1 MEPANGGDP
10 ITAPRNT
17 LEERIMSVLSGL
29 GGVLSGSA
37 LAFILDTGAE
47 EVNQALDRLRKQ
59 DRVYLKDEYHAKGW
73 TAAGDTPCHIGPE
86 QLGEWLSRLAEYA
99 LVSPGATLPEMMTAI
114 GSGTLA
120 FRDRVVLLLSA
131 LREAEEFG
139 EFRLLTYLIME
150 IMGLDR
156 EGLREGEM
164 SEVLRVF
171 EPRRLKGYS
180 LEKAEDF
187 LLDILPV
194 IRDPGGR
201 ALAVTRLGELELL
214 RNRSASAEEHLREA
228 LDLSIHSGSCMQIPA
243 ILESLGEIPRDY
255 QAMSEIAS
263 ELEEVLQWVSGIDDP
278 DIQARVTAA
287 AALAQSG
294 LRMDALAERTI
305 LSAMTHIATLSLET
319 QLAVEWSRARIY
331 MASGRRK
338 AAMTML
344 QRSLMLAESVNDQLA
359 VMEILNTIV
368 GQMKERS
375 GFTVR
380 DLIAIMRNVSRK
392 ARTSGNLSNRI
403 HALDQLT
410 DLYTRTLQLSEAAA
424 AARELEESAA
434 LSKPLSTGFFSEWY
448 LAYIG
453 FLTGKDACLDRGDG
467 ILQGTGDFLRA
478 LAEGEEPAAAASGIA
493 EQLLKVPGTEKSMFA
508 LIMAMEA
515 FSRGM
520 SRAASVIAAA
530 LDSLSGGSS
539 GNHFLSWKLCIS
551 GLLSS
556 RLQYSDDFF
565 QSAQVL
571 ARQLD
576 RLLLVWLILR
586 CRLRLEMDRSP
597 VSRAELLLLA
607 GELDC
612 FMQDQ
617 LDGRQKEALASRSG
631 SGARMRELMEMT
643 GTSAGELPEMR
654 DRIGMDGLS
663 RAPGERILEISE
675 ISSRI
680 SGRSEISASLEILG
694 RLMKADRVLAVRVTG
709 GETEVIEGNGSGR
722 WRPPGEDTRELLL
735 EMPAERTWC
744 DSFGVTPFGSRRSLL
759 IPLECSPQET
769 QRRTLLPDHSS
780 ETSFLLVETESPLP
794 RERGIPEF
802 IIDTLSAQVE
812 AALRLRSR
820 ESMAYMDRLTGA
832 VIGYSWTD
840 RLEEMLR
847 GRPEG
852 NIVTVLM
859 AGADRMREI
868 NRLFGYRVGDSTL
881 RAVVSTIGRALRPN
895 DLIGRIR
902 GDMFGVILPDTG
914 EDNARLVAE
923 RICGAVAGMDIRPDR
938 VPVTVS
944 IGVAAAESSRDPQDL
959 VVSRASDAMA
969 AAKFGGGNRAVLWME
984 DMEAPNT
991 GTLRIFNT
999 GDPGWDHSICS
1010 SVMEL
1015 LAERNPGLQLM
1026 AEKLRDALR
1035 SQLVYLEDGS
1045 GESAFVG
1052 SRFLSRISR
1061 EIGSGRKGGVTMHA
1075 GLLGK
1080 YDALSAGFSGGGR
1093 LISAWETS
1101 GGISHSLRNIFGAL
1115 AKLSD
1120 SLIGMG

>member
-1 MEPANGGDP
+1 M
-10 ITAPRNT
+10 
-17 LEERIMSVLSGL
+17 
-29 GGVLSGSA
+29 
-37 LAFILDTGAE
+37 LDAGAD
-47 EVNQALDRLRKQ
+47 EVDQALDSLRKQ
-59 DRVYLKDEYHAKGW
+59 GRVYLDDEYHVKGW
-73 TAAGDTPCHIGPE
+73 TSAGDTQSDIAPK
-86 QLGEWLSRLAEYA
+86 QRGEWLSRLAEYA
-99 LVSPGATLPEMMTAI
+99 LVSPGATLPEMMIAI
-114 GSGTLA
+114 GSGTPT

-164 SEVLRVF
+164 AEVLRVF
-171 EPRRLKGYS
+171 EPRRLRGYS
-180 LEKAEDF
+180 VEKAEDF

-194 IRDPGGR
+194 MRDPGGR

-228 LDLSIHSGSCMQIPA
+228 LDLSIHSGSCTQIPA

-263 ELEEVLQWVSGIDDP
+263 EVERVLQWVSGIDDP
-278 DIQARVTAA
+278 DAQARVTAA
-287 AALAQSG
+287 AALAQSS
-294 LRMDALAERTI
+294 LKMSALAERTI
-305 LSAMTHIATLSLET
+305 LSAMTRIATLPLET

-331 MASGRRK
+331 MSSGRRK

-344 QRSLMLAESVNDQLA
+344 QRALMLAESVNDQLA

-368 GQMKERS
+368 GQMRERS

-380 DLIAIMRNVSRK
+380 DLLTIMRNVSRK
-392 ARTSGNLSNRI
+392 ARTSGNLSNRM
-403 HALDQLT
+403 HALDQLA
-410 DLYTRTLQLSEAAA
+410 DMYTRTLQLSKAAA
-424 AARELEESAA
+424 AAGELQESAA
-434 LSKPLSTGFFSEWY
+434 SLKQLSTGFVSEWH

-453 FLTGKDACLDRGDG
+453 FLTGEDSFLGRGEG
-467 ILQGTGDFLRA
+467 ILRGTGDFLRA
-478 LAEGEEPAAAASGIA
+478 MAHGEEPASAAAVIA
-493 EQLLKVPGTEKSMFA
+493 EQLHKAHGAERPMFA
-508 LIMAMEA
+508 LVLAMEA

-520 SRAASVIAAA
+520 ARASSAIAAA
-530 LDSLSGGSS
+530 LDSSRGGSS
-539 GNHFLSWKLCIS
+539 GNHFVSWKLCIS
-551 GLLSS
+551 ALLSS
-556 RLQYSDDFF
+556 RRQYSDDFF

-586 CRLRLEMDRSP
+586 CRLALQMDRP
-597 VSRAELLLLA
+597 PLCRTEMLLLA
-607 GELDC
+607 GELDS
-612 FMQDQ
+612 FITDQ

-631 SGARMRELMEMT
+631 SRDRMRELM
-643 GTSAGELPEMR
+643 GTAGASGGELLEIR
-654 DRIGMDGLS
+654 DRISMDGPPS
-663 RAPGERILEISE
+663 GPGERLLEISG

-709 GETEVIEGNGSGR
+709 GETEIIEGYGSGR
-722 WRPPGEDTRELLL
+722 WRPPGEETHRILMETPS
-735 EMPAERTWC
+735 EKTWC
-744 DSFGVTPFGSRRSLL
+744 DSFGVTPFGSRRSLI
-759 IPLECSPQET
+759 IPLECSVKEP

-780 ETSFLLVETESPLP
+780 EASFLLVETESPLFL
-794 RERGIPEF
+794 ERGIPEF
-802 IIDTLSAQVE
+802 IIDTLSSQVE
-812 AALRLRSR
+812 AALSLRSR

-847 GRPEG
+847 CQPPDST
-852 NIVTVLM
+852 VTVLI
-859 AGADRMREI
+859 AGVDGMGEI
-868 NRLFGYRVGDSTL
+868 NRLFGYRVGDSAL
-881 RAVVSTIGRALRPN
+881 KAVVSTIRGTLRPN

-902 GDMFGVILPDTG
+902 GDLFGVILPDTG
-914 EDNARLVAE
+914 KENAMLVAE
-923 RICGAVAGMDIRPDR
+923 RICGAVAGVDIRPDR

-944 IGVAAAESSRDPQDL
+944 TGVAAAESSRDPQDL
-959 VVSRASDAMA
+959 VVSRAADAMG
-969 AAKFGGGNRAVLWME
+969 AAKSRGGNRVVLWTE
-984 DMEAPNT
+984 DMESPDME
-991 GTLRIFNT
+991 TLRIFNT
-999 GDPGWDHSICS
+999 GDPGWDHAVCS

-1035 SQLVYLEDGS
+1035 SQLVYLEDGR
-1045 GESAFVG
+1045 GGSAFVG
-1052 SRFLSRISR
+1052 SRILGSISR

-1075 GLLGK
+1075 SLLGK
-1080 YDALSAGFSGGGR
+1080 YDALSAGLSGGGR

-1101 GGISHSLRNIFGAL
+1101 GGISHSLRNIFSAL

-1120 SLIGMG
+1120 SLVGMG

>member
-1 MEPANGGDP
+1 MK
-10 ITAPRNT
+10 
-17 LEERIMSVLSGL
+17 VLSGL
-29 GGVLSGSA
+29 GGVLSGSG

-47 EVNQALDRLRKQ
+47 EMNQALDRLRKQ
-59 DRVYLKDEYHAKGW
+59 GRVCLKDEYHAKGW
-73 TAAGDTPCHIGPE
+73 TSADDTPSDIDQE
-86 QLGEWLSRLAEYA
+86 QRGEWLSRLAEYA
-99 LVSPGATLPEMMTAI
+99 LISPGATLPEMMAAE
-114 GSGTLA
+114 GSVTLA
-120 FRDRVVLLLSA
+120 FRNRVVLLLSA

-164 SEVLRVF
+164 CEVLRVF
-171 EPRRLKGYS
+171 EPRRLRGYS
-180 LEKAEDF
+180 VEKAEDF

-194 IRDPGGR
+194 MRDPGGR

-214 RNRSASAEEHLREA
+214 RNRTASAEEHLREA

-263 ELEEVLQWVSGIDDP
+263 ELEGVLQWVSGIDDP
-278 DIQARVTAA
+278 DVQARVTAA
-287 AALAQSG
+287 AALAQSS
-294 LRMDALAERTI
+294 LRMNALAERTI
-305 LSAMTHIATLSLET
+305 LSAMKRIATLSLET
-319 QLAVEWSRARIY
+319 QLSVEWSRARIY

-344 QRSLMLAESVNDQLA
+344 QRALMLAESVNDQLA

-392 ARTSGNLSNRI
+392 ALTSGNISNRI

-410 DLYTRTLQLSEAAA
+410 DLYTRTLQLSEAEAA
-424 AARELEESAA
+424 AGELEESAA
-434 LSKPLSTGFFSEWY
+434 LSRPLSTGFSSEWH

-453 FLTGKDACLDRGDG
+453 FLTGNNASLGRGDR

-478 LAEGEEPAAAASGIA
+478 LAFGEEPAAAAERIA
-493 EQLLKVPGTEKSMFA
+493 EQLLKAPGTEKSMFA
-508 LIMAMEA
+508 LILAMEA
-515 FSRGM
+515 FTRGM
-520 SRAASVIAAA
+520 ARAASAIAAA

-539 GNHFLSWKLCIS
+539 GNHYLSWKLCIS

-556 RLQYSDDFF
+556 RRQYSDDFF

-586 CRLRLEMDRSP
+586 CRLRLEMDRTP
-597 VSRAELLLLA
+597 VGRAELLLLA
-607 GELDC
+607 GELDS
-612 FMQDQ
+612 FILDQ

-631 SGARMRELMEMT
+631 SVDRMRELIDIT
-643 GTSAGELPEMR
+643 GASGGELQDIR
-654 DRIGMDGLS
+654 DRISMDDSFPRG
-663 RAPGERILEISE
+663 PGERILEISE
-675 ISSRI
+675 ISFRI

-694 RLMKADRVLAVRVTG
+694 RLMKADRVLAVRVAG
-709 GETEVIEGNGSGR
+709 GETEVIEGYGSGR
-722 WRPPGEDTRELLL
+722 WRPPGEDTHGLLL
-735 EMPAERTWC
+735 EMPSEKTWC

-759 IPLECSPQET
+759 IPLECSLKEP
-769 QRRTLLPDHSS
+769 QRRTLLPDHST

-802 IIDTLSAQVE
+802 IIDTLSSQVE

-847 GRPEG
+847 GQTPDST
-852 NIVTVLM
+852 VTVLI
-859 AGADRMREI
+859 AGVDRMREI

-881 RAVVSTIGRALRPN
+881 KAVVSTISRTLRPN

-902 GDMFGVILPDTG
+902 GDLFGVILPDTG

-944 IGVAAAESSRDPQDL
+944 VGVAAAESSRDPQDL
-959 VVSRASDAMA
+959 VVSRAADAMA
-969 AAKFGGGNRAVLWME
+969 AAKSGGGNRVVLWME
-984 DMEAPNT
+984 EMETPDT
-991 GTLRIFNT
+991 ETLRIFNT

-1015 LAERNPGLQLM
+1015 LAERSPGLQLM

-1035 SQLVYLEDGS
+1035 SQLVYLEDGR
-1045 GESAFVG
+1045 GGSAFVG
-1052 SRFLSRISR
+1052 SRFLGSISR
-1061 EIGSGRKGGVTMHA
+1061 EIGRGRKGGVTMHSS
-1075 GLLGK
+1075 LLGK
-1080 YDALSAGFSGGGR
+1080 YDALSAGLSGGGR

-1120 SLIGMG
+1120 GLVGMG